1 MTDRNLL
8 FGVFVLQADLIDVR
22 QFIEIV
28 KLPVREGWGGLS
40 ERRAFSGCDRAE
52 SLNFHD
58 GSA

>member
-28 KLPVREGWGGLS
+28 KLPVRDGLG
-40 ERRAFSGCDRAE
+40 RIVGTQGI
-52 SLNFHD
+52 LWV
-58 GSA
+58 